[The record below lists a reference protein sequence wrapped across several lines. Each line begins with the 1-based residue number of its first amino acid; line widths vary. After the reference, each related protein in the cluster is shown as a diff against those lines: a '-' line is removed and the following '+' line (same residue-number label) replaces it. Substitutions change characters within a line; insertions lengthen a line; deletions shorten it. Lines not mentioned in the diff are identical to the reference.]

1 MYVNVKQKQTEGYR
15 KQNSGY
21 QKGEGKEEGQIRSM
35 RLTDTSYN
43 I

>member
-21 QKGEGKEEGQIRSM
+21 QKERERRRDRFEV
-35 RLTDTSYN
+35 
-43 I
+43 